1 MGFSGDL
8 DDLPLQ
14 DILYL
19 LSTRHRSGRLTLRTT
34 MNEFVL
40 LFDHG
45 RVASVIT
52 DDDSL
57 RIGRLLV
64 EQGYVSEAQLEQA
77 LALQDVTDRT
87 TRIGDVLVALGFVT
101 RQQIGQAVAGQFEAS
116 LFRVLLHPNGT
127 LEFDP
132 EDSIKVDPFIQDTSV
147 ELMIL
152 NAVRMADEW
161 LASNTPNEAIT
172 LEDTPYNSAM
182 FDRMGEVQKSV
193 LIAIL
198 NGVRTSRGLAKS
210 TGIPAPELREALISL
225 TSASLISREEVED
238 DDESDELPSNAG
250 SHALA
255 M

>member
-19 LSTRHRSGRLTLRTT
+19 LSTRRKSGRLTLRTAQ
-34 MNEFVL
+34 NEFVL
-40 LFDHG
+40 LFDQG
-45 RVASVIT
+45 RIASVIT

-64 EQGYVSEAQLEQA
+64 EQGYLTEAQLEQA

-87 TRIGDVLVALGFVT
+87 TRIGDVLVTLGFVT
-101 RQQIGQAVAGQFEAS
+101 RQQIGQAVSGQFEAS

-127 LEFDP
+127 LEFEP
-132 EDSIKVDPFIQDTSV
+132 EESIKVDPFIQDTSI

-161 LASNTPNEAIT
+161 LASNTPEEIVDLTNVPFNPH
-172 LEDTPYNSAM
+172 L
-182 FDRMGEVQKSV
+182 FDRMDETERSV
-193 LIAIL
+193 LLAIL
-198 NGVRTSRGLAKS
+198 NGVRTSHDLAKT
-210 TGIPAPELREALISL
+210 TGLPAPELRQALIALSDIE
-225 TSASLISREEVED
+225 LISRREMDEEIEEPEIAPQVM
-238 DDESDELPSNAG
+238 SIAS
-250 SHALA
+250 
-255 M
+255 

>member
-19 LSTRHRSGRLTLRTT
+19 LSTRHRSGRLTLRTA

-45 RVASVIT
+45 RIASVVT

-64 EQGYVSEAQLEQA
+64 EQGYVTEAQLEQA

-127 LEFDP
+127 LQFDP

-172 LEDTPYNSAM
+172 LEDTPYNPAM
-182 FDRMGEVQKSV
+182 FDRMGKLEKTV

-198 NGVRTSRGLAKS
+198 NGVRTSHELAKT
-210 TGIPAPELREALISL
+210 TGIPAPELRAALISL
-225 TSASLISREEVED
+225 TTASLISRRDADDED
-238 DDESDELPSNAG
+238 DFEPFHNSNG
-250 SHALA
+250 HHAMAL
-255 M
+255 

>member
-19 LSTRHRSGRLTLRTT
+19 LSTRRKSGRLTLRTA

-40 LFDHG
+40 LLDQG

-64 EQGYVSEAQLEQA
+64 EQGYLSEAQLEQA

-87 TRIGDVLVALGFVT
+87 TRIGDVLVTLGFVT

-127 LEFDP
+127 LEFEP
-132 EDSIKVDPFIQDTSV
+132 EESIKVDPFIQDTSI

-161 LASNTPNEAIT
+161 LASNTPDEVVDLTDMRFNPH
-172 LEDTPYNSAM
+172 L
-182 FDRMGEVQKSV
+182 FDRMDETERSV
-193 LIAIL
+193 LLAVL
-198 NGVRTSRGLAKS
+198 NGVRTSHELAKV
-210 TGIPAPELREALISL
+210 TGLPAPDLRAALIALSNIE
-225 TSASLISREEVED
+225 LISRRDIED
-238 DDESDELPSNAG
+238 DVEEPSID
-250 SHALA
+250 LA
-255 M
+255 REAIAI

>member
-14 DILYL
+14 DVLYL
-19 LSTRHRSGRLTLRTT
+19 LSTRHRSGRLTLRTS

-45 RVASVIT
+45 RVASVVT

-64 EQGYVSEAQLEQA
+64 EQGYVTEAQLEQA

-116 LFRVLLHPNGT
+116 LFRVLLYPNGT
-127 LEFDP
+127 LEFEP
-132 EDSIKVDPFIQDTSV
+132 EESIKVDPFVQDTSV

-161 LASNTPNEAIT
+161 LASNTPNEAIE
-172 LEDTPYNSAM
+172 LEDVPFNPAM
-182 FDRMGEVQKSV
+182 FDRMGEIEKSV
-193 LIAIL
+193 LLAIL
-198 NGVRTSRGLAKS
+198 NGVSTSHELAKS
-210 TGIPAPELREALISL
+210 TGIPAPDLRAALMSL
-225 TSASLISREEVED
+225 TSASLISRHEID
-238 DDESDELPSNAG
+238 DDDPTNDMPVPSG
-250 SHALA
+250 SPA
-255 M
+255 MAR

>member
-8 DDLPLQ
+8 EDLPLQ

-19 LSTRHRSGRLTLRTT
+19 LSTRRKSGRLTLRTAA
-34 MNEFVL
+34 NEFVI

-45 RVASVIT
+45 RIASVVT

-77 LALQDVTDRT
+77 LALQVVTDRSS
-87 TRIGDVLVALGFVT
+87 RIGDVLVALGFVT

-127 LEFDP
+127 LEFEP
-132 EDSIKVDPFIQDTSV
+132 EESIKVDPFIQDTSV

-161 LASNTPNEAIT
+161 LASNTPDEVVDLDERPFNTRI
-172 LEDTPYNSAM
+172 
-182 FDRMGEVQKSV
+182 FDRLGESERSV
-193 LIAIL
+193 LLAIL
-198 NGVRTSRGLAKS
+198 NGVRTSHELAKA
-210 TGIPAPELREALISL
+210 TGLPAPELRAALL
-225 TSASLISREEVED
+225 TLTDMTMITRRPV
-238 DDESDELPSNAG
+238 DDEPEESSNG
-250 SHALA
+250 FSRQALA
-255 M
+255 I

>member
-1 MGFSGDL
+1 MAFSGDL
-8 DDLPLQ
+8 EDLPLQ

-19 LSTRHRSGRLTLRTT
+19 LSTRRKSGRLTLRTAS
-34 MNEFVL
+34 NEFVL

-45 RVASVIT
+45 RIASVIT

-77 LALQDVTDRT
+77 LALQDVTDRA

-127 LEFDP
+127 LEFEP
-132 EDSIKVDPFIQDTSV
+132 EESIKVDPFIQDTSI

-161 LASNTPNEAIT
+161 LASNTPDEVVD
-172 LEDTPYNSAM
+172 LEDTPVNPHL
-182 FDRMGEVQKSV
+182 FDRLDEAERSV
-193 LIAIL
+193 LLAIL
-198 NGVRTSRGLAKS
+198 NGVRTSHELAKS
-210 TGIPAPELREALISL
+210 TGLPAPELRSALISL
-225 TSASLISREEVED
+225 SDISLISRREIED
-238 DDESDELPSNAG
+238 DLVDDMPELFNR
-250 SHALA
+250 HAVA
-255 M
+255 I

>member
-8 DDLPLQ
+8 EDLPLQ

-19 LSTRHRSGRLTLRTT
+19 LSTRRKSGRLTLRTA
-34 MNEFVL
+34 MNEFVI

-45 RVASVIT
+45 RIASVIT

-64 EQGYVSEAQLEQA
+64 EQGYVNEGQLEQA
-77 LALQDVTDRT
+77 LALQDVTDRAS
-87 TRIGDVLVALGFVT
+87 RVGDVLVALGFVT

-127 LEFDP
+127 LEFEP
-132 EDSIKVDPFIQDTSV
+132 EESIKVDPFIQDTSV

-161 LASNTPNEAIT
+161 LASNTPDEAID
-172 LEDTPYNSAM
+172 LEEKPFNPHL
-182 FDRMGEVQKSV
+182 FDRMSESERSV
-193 LIAIL
+193 LVAIL
-198 NGVRTSRGLAKS
+198 NGVRTSHELAMATGL
-210 TGIPAPELREALISL
+210 PAPDLRAALISL
-225 TSASLISREEVED
+225 TDVSLISRREI
-238 DDESDELPSNAG
+238 DDETDDLPKNFG
-250 SHALA
+250 RHAVA
-255 M
+255 I

>member
-161 LASNTPNEAIT
+161 HASNTPNEAIK
-172 LEDTPYNSAM
+172 LEDTPYNPAM
-182 FDRMGEVQKSV
+182 FDRMGEVQKNV

-198 NGVRTSRGLAKS
+198 NGARTSHELAKS

-225 TSASLISREEVED
+225 TSASLISRKEID
-238 DDESDELPSNAG
+238 DDEPSEFPLNAG

>member
-1 MGFSGDL
+1 
-8 DDLPLQ
+8 
-14 DILYL
+14 
-19 LSTRHRSGRLTLRTT
+19 
-34 MNEFVL
+34 VL

-45 RVASVIT
+45 RIASVIT

-77 LALQDVTDRT
+77 LAMQDVTDRT

-127 LEFDP
+127 LEFEP
-132 EDSIKVDPFIQDTSV
+132 EESIKIDPFIQDTSI

-161 LASNTPNEAIT
+161 LASNTPNEAIS
-172 LEDTPYNSAM
+172 LEDTPYNPAI
-182 FDRMGEVQKSV
+182 FDRMGENEKSV

-198 NGVRTSRGLAKS
+198 NGVRTSHDLAKS
-210 TGIPAPELREALISL
+210 TGIPAPELRAALISL
-225 TSASLISREEVED
+225 TTASLISRQEID
-238 DDESDELPSNAG
+238 DDEPEAFHNSNG
-250 SHALA
+250 HHALA
-255 M
+255 F